1 MHTAILSH
9 SILVQACL
17 TCRHPRAAGPS
28 SCTSSA
34 ESLTVSWLLAPAA
47 ASTFCRV
54 TCVQQWEVLASQ
66 FSKTQMTALSM
77 SAVGSLQGTSAGSM
91 EAVPEQQLQACLH
104 NWLDSAHLECPA
116 GIKAHPQLGC
126 YKAQIPACHV
136 RGNA

>member
-1 MHTAILSH
+1 MHTAPLLH

-34 ESLTVSWLLAPAA
+34 ELLTVSWLLPSAA

-54 TCVQQWEVLASQ
+54 TCMQQWEALASCSQ
-66 FSKTQMTALSM
+66 QDASESTEQVSSREPAED
-77 SAVGSLQGTSAGSM
+77 TSRQHVV
-91 EAVPEQQLQACLH
+91 VPRQQLQADL
-104 NWLDSAHLECPA
+104 AHLEGTA
-116 GIKAHPQLGC
+116 GIKAQPQLGC
-126 YKAQIPACHV
+126 HKAQIPASHV